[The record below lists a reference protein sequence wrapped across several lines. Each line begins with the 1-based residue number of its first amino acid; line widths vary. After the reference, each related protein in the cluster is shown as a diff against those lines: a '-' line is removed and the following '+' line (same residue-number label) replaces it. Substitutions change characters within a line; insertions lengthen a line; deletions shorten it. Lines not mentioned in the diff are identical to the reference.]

1 MIGEIILG
9 LVSLIIITS
18 SFSCISV
25 WGIKILYAEKLKE
38 LKEYKNETLKI
49 IELRSKNLELENK
62 KDDEEYKTLTIL
74 KNDLLNIKD

>member
-1 MIGEIILG
+1 MITEIILG
-9 LVSLIIITS
+9 LVSLIILTS

-25 WGIKILYAEKLKE
+25 WGVKILYAEKLKE
-38 LKEYKNETLKI
+38 LKEYKNETLNI
-49 IELRSKNLELENK
+49 IELRCKNLELENK

>member
-38 LKEYKNETLKI
+38 LKEYKKETLNI
-49 IELRSKNLELENK
+49 IDLRCKNLELENK
-62 KDDEEYKTLTIL
+62 KDEEEYKTLTIL

>member
-1 MIGEIILG
+1 MIIEIIVG

-18 SFSCISV
+18 SFSYISV

-38 LKEYKNETLKI
+38 LKEYKKETLNI
-49 IELRSKNLELENK
+49 IDLRCKNLELENK
-62 KDDEEYKTLTIL
+62 KDEEEYKTLTIL